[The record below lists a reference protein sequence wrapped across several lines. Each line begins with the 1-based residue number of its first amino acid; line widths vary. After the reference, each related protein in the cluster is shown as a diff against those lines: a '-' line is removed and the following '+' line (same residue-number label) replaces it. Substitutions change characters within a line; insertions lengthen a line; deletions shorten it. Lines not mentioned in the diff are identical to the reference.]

1 MFLAKFVE
9 TSAPEN
15 ITESLLVMD
24 VRDSLKD
31 PFEEEENT
39 DVRVETVRLV
49 LLTKLI
55 VINAED
61 VD

>member
-1 MFLAKFVE
+1 MFLAKFAEISVP
-9 TSAPEN
+9 AN

-55 VINAED
+55 GINAED